1 MFWMKLKK
9 FPQSLLQ
16 YEIISVYS
24 KTSADELTTPEV
36 NMSNTASLADDYAA
50 LDAQIKELTKKRD
63 AIKAEIIA
71 TGEKS
76 VVGDLAEVT
85 VSESYPTKFSKDLAQ
100 TLLSDVDF
108 KRCFATAI
116 KPTISLRVRALAKAL
131 A

>member
-1 MFWMKLKK
+1 
-9 FPQSLLQ
+9 
-16 YEIISVYS
+16 
-24 KTSADELTTPEV
+24 
-36 NMSNTASLADDYAA
+36 MSNTASLANDYAA

-85 VSESYPTKFSKDLAQ
+85 VSESYPTTFSKDLAQ

-116 KPTISLRVRALAKAL
+116 KPTIKVSNITSSLARPASAGLTAKKLNSMNAVALVVPRIV
-131 A
+131 